1 MSRFVIAQLIGIV
14 GIICYI
20 VSYQI
25 KSNKILYVVQLCGS
39 MMFCIQF
46 FLLGAI
52 TGCYSLIILMARN
65 ALLTKYNE
73 WKWVRW
79 KGMVVIFSLFAIA
92 NTIATWAGALSILPC
107 IGLIAG
113 NIGMWTNNA
122 RNIRIANGFI
132 VGPLYLIYDA
142 IVGSWAGVANE
153 TFVLLSVL
161 VSIKRYG
168 WKNLGEKDSEFSR

>member
-1 MSRFVIAQLIGIV
+1 MSRFVIAQIIGIL

-20 VSYQI
+20 CSYQI
-25 KSNKILYVVQLCGS
+25 KSNKALYVVQLCGS
-39 MMFCIQF
+39 LMFCIQF

-65 ALLTKYNE
+65 ALLSHYND
-73 WKWVRW
+73 WKWVQW
-79 KGMVVIFSLFAIA
+79 KGLVVIFSLLAVI
-92 NTIATWAGALSILPC
+92 NTIYTWEGYISILPC

-132 VGPLYLIYDA
+132 VGPVYLIYDA
-142 IVGSWAGVANE
+142 FVQSWAGVVNE

-168 WKNLGEKDSEFSR
+168 WESLGEKDSEFTR

>member
-1 MSRFVIAQLIGIV
+1 MTKFVLAQVIGII

-20 VSYQI
+20 ASYQI
-25 KSNKILYVVQLCGS
+25 KSNKVLYVVQLCGS
-39 MMFCIQF
+39 LMFCIQF
-46 FLLGAI
+46 FVLDAI

-65 ALLTKYNE
+65 ALLSHYNE
-73 WKWVRW
+73 WKWVQW
-79 KGMVVIFSLFAIA
+79 KGLVVIFSILAVL
-92 NTIATWAGALSILPC
+92 NTVLTWEGPLSILPC
-107 IGLIAG
+107 VGLIAG

-142 IVGSWAGVANE
+142 FVGSWAGVANE

-168 WKNLGEKDSEFSR
+168 WKHLGEKESEFTK

>member
-1 MSRFVIAQLIGIV
+1 MSRFALAQIIGIL
-14 GIICYI
+14 GICCYI

-25 KSNKILYVVQLCGS
+25 KSNKALYVIQLCGS
-39 MMFCIQF
+39 LMFCIQF
-46 FLLGAI
+46 FLLDAI

-65 ALLTKYNE
+65 ALLSHYND
-73 WKWVRW
+73 WKWVQW
-79 KGMVVIFSLFAIA
+79 KGLVVIFSLLAVA
-92 NTIATWAGALSILPC
+92 NTIFTWEGIISLLPC

-132 VGPLYLIYDA
+132 VGPAYLIYDA

-168 WKNLGEKDSEFSR
+168 WKNLGKKDSEFTR